1 MNPWLFLFVAA
12 VLALAL
18 WRVPCARDVWRM
30 AWMAVFA
37 WGAPVC
43 ATYVGMLVLGK
54 VMFGTGDC
62 IGMPWLMMFPG
73 FALGLI
79 TASSV
84 LIAGLWIGFLPMHRK
99 LRSVRLT
106 RRAP

>member
-1 MNPWLFLFVAA
+1 
-12 VLALAL
+12 
-18 WRVPCARDVWRM
+18 
-30 AWMAVFA
+30 
-37 WGAPVC
+37 
-43 ATYVGMLVLGK
+43 
-54 VMFGTGDC
+54 
-62 IGMPWLMMFPG
+62 MPWLMMFPG